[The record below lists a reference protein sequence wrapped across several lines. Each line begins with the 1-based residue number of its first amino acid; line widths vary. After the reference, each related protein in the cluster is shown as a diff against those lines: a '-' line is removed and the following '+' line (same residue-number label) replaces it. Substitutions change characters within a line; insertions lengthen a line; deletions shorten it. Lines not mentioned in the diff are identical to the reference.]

1 VKKIVGIFVI
11 LFTAAFLPAVSA
23 NQNPSI
29 VIVDTA
35 IDTSANHL
43 KSKIIHEVCI
53 MESSRCPN
61 NKAVM
66 EGPGSASLPVS
77 QLYKNGFNHGTLLS
91 SVATQVNPNVN
102 IVFIRIVPI
111 LASGKRGT
119 YTDRTIEMALDW
131 AYNNKSKFNITAVSI
146 SHGRHNLPK
155 VDNYCPVRQTLKDNI
170 IKLQSIGVASVFATG
185 NDYDYF
191 RVDFPACISEAVAV
205 GSVEKSNRIALHSNG
220 GKDLDFYA
228 LGDFATASGRAYGTS
243 AAAAAFSAYW
253 SKVYQGN
260 HLMTYDYIKSLT
272 KPVENAKVK
281 SNLFIN
287 ILG

>member
-1 VKKIVGIFVI
+1 MKKVVGLVTI
-11 LFTAAFLPAVSA
+11 LFIAAFLPAVSA
-23 NQNPSI
+23 NQGQSI
-29 VIVDTA
+29 VIIDTA

-43 KSKIIHEVCI
+43 KGKIIHEVCV

-66 EGPGSASLPVS
+66 EGPGSASLPAS
-77 QLYKNGFNHGTLLS
+77 QLYKNGFQHGTLLA
-91 SVATQVNPNVN
+91 SVATQVNPNIN

-111 LASGKRGT
+111 QASGKRGV
-119 YTDRTIEMALDW
+119 YTDRTVEMALDW
-131 AYNNKSKFNITAVSI
+131 VINNKSKFNITAVSI
-146 SHGRHNLPK
+146 SHGRHNLPTG
-155 VDNYCPVRQTLKDNI
+155 DNYCPVRALLKDNI
-170 IKLQSIGVASVFATG
+170 VKLQSAGVATVFATG
-185 NDYDYF
+185 NDYDYS
-191 RVDFPACISEAVAV
+191 RVDFPACVSEAIAV

-243 AAAAAFSAYW
+243 AAAVAFSAYW

-260 HLMTYDYIKSLT
+260 YVMTYDYIKSLT
-272 KPVENAKVK
+272 KSIENAKVK
-281 SNLFIN
+281 SNLFVN